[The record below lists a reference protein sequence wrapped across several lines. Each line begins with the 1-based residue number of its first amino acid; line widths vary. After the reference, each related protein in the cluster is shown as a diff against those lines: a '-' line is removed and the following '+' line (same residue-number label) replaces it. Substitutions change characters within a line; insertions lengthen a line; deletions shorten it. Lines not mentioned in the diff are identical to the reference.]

1 MKSRYGT
8 VKRSVAA
15 STETGSGSIPER
27 TIRAGDSSEG
37 KPSEGVSDMKKIHG
51 SAIALASVLVLS
63 ACAPGQG
70 ANTYSRNQART
81 EQSVRMGTVEGVRTV
96 RLEGTRTPIGTLAG
110 GVVGGVAGSTVGGGR
125 GSTIAAV
132 VGAVAGGLAGSA
144 IEEGVTRKDGLEI
157 TVRLDN
163 GNMIAITQEADEQF
177 KPGERVRILS
187 GGGVSRVTR

>member
-1 MKSRYGT
+1 
-8 VKRSVAA
+8 
-15 STETGSGSIPER
+15 
-27 TIRAGDSSEG
+27 
-37 KPSEGVSDMKKIHG
+37 MKKIQG
-51 SAIALASVLVLS
+51 LAIALASLLVLS

-70 ANTYSRNQART
+70 ANSYSRSQART

-96 RLEGTRTPIGTLAG
+96 RLEGTRTPIGTVAG
-110 GVVGGVAGSTVGGGR
+110 GVVGGVAGSAIGGGR

-132 VGAVAGGLAGSA
+132 IGAVAGGLAGSA
-144 IEEGVTRKDGLEI
+144 LEEGVTRKEGLEI

-177 KPGERVRILS
+177 KPGDRIRVLS

>member
-1 MKSRYGT
+1 
-8 VKRSVAA
+8 
-15 STETGSGSIPER
+15 
-27 TIRAGDSSEG
+27 
-37 KPSEGVSDMKKIHG
+37 MKKIHG
-51 SAIALASVLVLS
+51 LALALASALVLS

-132 VGAVAGGLAGSA
+132 IGAVAGGLAGSA

-177 KPGERVRILS
+177 KPGERVRVLS

>member
-1 MKSRYGT
+1 
-8 VKRSVAA
+8 
-15 STETGSGSIPER
+15 
-27 TIRAGDSSEG
+27 
-37 KPSEGVSDMKKIHG
+37 MKKIQG
-51 SAIALASVLVLS
+51 SAIALASLLVLS

-70 ANTYSRNQART
+70 ANSYSRSQART
-81 EQSVRMGTVEGVRTV
+81 EQSVRMGTVEGVRVV
-96 RLEGTRTPIGTLAG
+96 RLEGTRSPIGTLAG

-132 VGAVAGGLAGSA
+132 IGAVAGGLAGSA
-144 IEEGVTRKDGLEI
+144 IEEGVTRKEGVEV

-177 KPGERVRILS
+177 KPGERVRVLS

>member
-1 MKSRYGT
+1 
-8 VKRSVAA
+8 
-15 STETGSGSIPER
+15 
-27 TIRAGDSSEG
+27 
-37 KPSEGVSDMKKIHG
+37 MKKIQG
-51 SAIALASVLVLS
+51 SAIALASLLVLS

-70 ANTYSRNQART
+70 ANSYSRSQART
-81 EQSVRMGTVEGVRTV
+81 EQSVRMGTVEGVRVV
-96 RLEGTRTPIGTLAG
+96 RLEGTRSPVGTLAG

-132 VGAVAGGLAGSA
+132 IGAVAGGLAGSA
-144 IEEGVTRKDGLEI
+144 IEEGVSRKEGVEV

-177 KPGERVRILS
+177 KPGERVRVLS

>member
-1 MKSRYGT
+1 
-8 VKRSVAA
+8 
-15 STETGSGSIPER
+15 
-27 TIRAGDSSEG
+27 
-37 KPSEGVSDMKKIHG
+37 
-51 SAIALASVLVLS
+51 VLS

-70 ANTYSRNQART
+70 ANSYSRSQART
-81 EQSVRMGTVEGVRTV
+81 EQSVRMGTVEGVRVV
-96 RLEGTRTPIGTLAG
+96 RLEGTRSPVGTLAG

-132 VGAVAGGLAGSA
+132 IGAVAGGLAGSA
-144 IEEGVTRKDGLEI
+144 IEEGVTRKEGVEV

-177 KPGERVRILS
+177 KPGERVRVLS

>member
-1 MKSRYGT
+1 MKRIQA
-8 VKRSVAA
+8 VAL
-15 STETGSGSIPER
+15 
-27 TIRAGDSSEG
+27 
-37 KPSEGVSDMKKIHG
+37 
-51 SAIALASVLVLS
+51 ALASVLVLS

-70 ANTYSRNQART
+70 ANTYSRSQART

-96 RLEGTRTPIGTLAG
+96 RLEGTRTPIGTIAG

-132 VGAVAGGLAGSA
+132 LGALAGGLAGSA
-144 IEEGVTRKDGLEI
+144 IEEGVTRKEGIEVTI
-157 TVRLDN
+157 RLDN

-177 KPGERVRILS
+177 KPGERVRVLS

>member
-1 MKSRYGT
+1 MNRIY
-8 VKRSVAA
+8 SV
-15 STETGSGSIPER
+15 
-27 TIRAGDSSEG
+27 
-37 KPSEGVSDMKKIHG
+37 
-51 SAIALASVLVLS
+51 AIALSAVLVLS

-96 RLEGTRTPIGTLAG
+96 RLEGTKSPVGTIAG
-110 GVVGGVAGSTVGGGR
+110 GVVGGVAGSAVGQGR

-132 VGAVAGGLAGSA
+132 IGAVAGGIAGSA
-144 IEEGVTRKDGLEI
+144 LEERATGKDGIEV

-177 KPGERVRILS
+177 KPGDRVRVLA

>member
-1 MKSRYGT
+1 MNRICT
-8 VKRSVAA
+8 VAA
-15 STETGSGSIPER
+15 
-27 TIRAGDSSEG
+27 
-37 KPSEGVSDMKKIHG
+37 
-51 SAIALASVLVLS
+51 ALTAALVLS

-96 RLEGTRTPIGTLAG
+96 RLEGTKSPVGTIAG
-110 GVVGGVAGSTVGGGR
+110 GVVGGVAGSAVGQGR

-132 VGAVAGGLAGSA
+132 IGAVAGGIAGSA
-144 IEEGVTRKDGLEI
+144 LEERATGKDGIEV

-177 KPGERVRILS
+177 KPGDRVRVLA

>member
-1 MKSRYGT
+1 MNKMY
-8 VKRSVAA
+8 
-15 STETGSGSIPER
+15 
-27 TIRAGDSSEG
+27 
-37 KPSEGVSDMKKIHG
+37 
-51 SAIALASVLVLS
+51 AIAAALAVTLVLS

-81 EQSVRMGTVEGVRTV
+81 EQSVRLGTVEGVRTV

-110 GVVGGVAGSTVGGGR
+110 GVVGGVAGSTIGGGR

-132 VGAVAGGLAGSA
+132 LGAVAGGLAGSA
-144 IEEGVTRKDGLEI
+144 VEEGVTRKDGLEV

-163 GNMIAITQEADEQF
+163 GNIIAITQEADEPF
-177 KPGERVRILS
+177 KPGDRVRVLS

>member
-1 MKSRYGT
+1 
-8 VKRSVAA
+8 
-15 STETGSGSIPER
+15 
-27 TIRAGDSSEG
+27 
-37 KPSEGVSDMKKIHG
+37 MKKIHG
-51 SAIALASVLVLS
+51 LALALASALVLS

-110 GVVGGVAGSTVGGGR
+110 GVVGGVAGSAVGGGR
-125 GSTIAAV
+125 GSTIATV
-132 VGAVAGGLAGSA
+132 IGAVAGGLAGSA
-144 IEEGVTRKDGLEI
+144 IEEGATRKDGLEI

-177 KPGERVRILS
+177 KPGERVRVLS

>member
-1 MKSRYGT
+1 
-8 VKRSVAA
+8 
-15 STETGSGSIPER
+15 
-27 TIRAGDSSEG
+27 
-37 KPSEGVSDMKKIHG
+37 MKKIQG
-51 SAIALASVLVLS
+51 SAIALASLLVLS

-70 ANTYSRNQART
+70 ANSYSRSQART
-81 EQSVRMGTVEGVRTV
+81 EQSVRMGTVEGVRVV
-96 RLEGTRTPIGTLAG
+96 RLEGTRSPIGTLAG

-132 VGAVAGGLAGSA
+132 IGAVAGGLAGSA
-144 IEEGVTRKDGLEI
+144 LEESVTRKEGVEV

-177 KPGERVRILS
+177 KPGERVRVLS

>member
-1 MKSRYGT
+1 M
-8 VKRSVAA
+8 
-15 STETGSGSIPER
+15 
-27 TIRAGDSSEG
+27 
-37 KPSEGVSDMKKIHG
+37 
-51 SAIALASVLVLS
+51 LS

-70 ANTYSRNQART
+70 ANSYSRSQART
-81 EQSVRMGTVEGVRTV
+81 EQSVRMGTVEGVRVV
-96 RLEGTRTPIGTLAG
+96 RLEGTRSPVGTLAG

-132 VGAVAGGLAGSA
+132 IGAVAGGLAGSA
-144 IEEGVTRKDGLEI
+144 IEEGVTRKEGVEV

-177 KPGERVRILS
+177 KPGERVRVLS

>member
-1 MKSRYGT
+1 
-8 VKRSVAA
+8 
-15 STETGSGSIPER
+15 
-27 TIRAGDSSEG
+27 
-37 KPSEGVSDMKKIHG
+37 MKKIHG

-70 ANTYSRNQART
+70 ANSYSRSQART
-81 EQSVRMGTVEGVRTV
+81 EQSVRMGTVEGVRVV

-110 GVVGGVAGSTVGGGR
+110 GVVGGVAGSAVGQGR
-125 GSTIAAV
+125 GSTVGAV
-132 VGAVAGGLAGSA
+132 LGAVAGGLAGSA
-144 IEEGVTRKDGLEI
+144 IEQGVTRKEGLEI

-177 KPGERVRILS
+177 KPGERVRVLS

>member
-1 MKSRYGT
+1 
-8 VKRSVAA
+8 
-15 STETGSGSIPER
+15 
-27 TIRAGDSSEG
+27 
-37 KPSEGVSDMKKIHG
+37 MKKIQG
-51 SAIALASVLVLS
+51 SAIALASLLVLS

-70 ANTYSRNQART
+70 ANTYSRSQART
-81 EQSVRMGTVEGVRTV
+81 EQSVRMGTVEGVRVV
-96 RLEGTRTPIGTLAG
+96 RLEGTRSPVGTLAG

-132 VGAVAGGLAGSA
+132 IGAVAGGLAGSA
-144 IEEGVTRKDGLEI
+144 IEEGVTRKEGVEV

-177 KPGERVRILS
+177 KPGERVRVLS

>member
-1 MKSRYGT
+1 
-8 VKRSVAA
+8 
-15 STETGSGSIPER
+15 
-27 TIRAGDSSEG
+27 
-37 KPSEGVSDMKKIHG
+37 MKKIQG
-51 SAIALASVLVLS
+51 SAIALASLLVLS

-70 ANTYSRNQART
+70 ANSYSRSQART
-81 EQSVRMGTVEGVRTV
+81 EQSVRMGTVEGVRVV
-96 RLEGTRTPIGTLAG
+96 RLEGPRSPIGTLAG

-132 VGAVAGGLAGSA
+132 IGAVAGGLAGSA
-144 IEEGVTRKDGLEI
+144 IEEGVTRKEGVEV

-177 KPGERVRILS
+177 KPGERVRVLS

>member
-1 MKSRYGT
+1 
-8 VKRSVAA
+8 
-15 STETGSGSIPER
+15 
-27 TIRAGDSSEG
+27 
-37 KPSEGVSDMKKIHG
+37 MKKHH
-51 SAIALASVLVLS
+51 ALALALASTLVLS

-70 ANTYSRNQART
+70 ANSYSRSQART
-81 EQSVRMGTVEGVRTV
+81 EQSVRMGTVEGVRSV

-132 VGAVAGGLAGSA
+132 IGAVAGGLAGSA
-144 IEEGVTRKDGLEI
+144 LEEGVTRKEGVEI

-177 KPGERVRILS
+177 KPGERVRVLS

>member
-1 MKSRYGT
+1 
-8 VKRSVAA
+8 
-15 STETGSGSIPER
+15 
-27 TIRAGDSSEG
+27 
-37 KPSEGVSDMKKIHG
+37 MKKIQG
-51 SAIALASVLVLS
+51 SAIALASLLVLS

-70 ANTYSRNQART
+70 ANSYSRSQART
-81 EQSVRMGTVEGVRTV
+81 EQSVRMGTVEGVRVV
-96 RLEGTRTPIGTLAG
+96 RLEGTRSPVGTLAG

-132 VGAVAGGLAGSA
+132 IGAVAGGLAGSA
-144 IEEGVTRKDGLEI
+144 IEEGVTRKEGVEV

-177 KPGERVRILS
+177 KPGERVRVLS

>member
-1 MKSRYGT
+1 
-8 VKRSVAA
+8 
-15 STETGSGSIPER
+15 
-27 TIRAGDSSEG
+27 
-37 KPSEGVSDMKKIHG
+37 MKKIQG
-51 SAIALASVLVLS
+51 LALALASMLVLS

-70 ANTYSRNQART
+70 ANSYSRSQART

-96 RLEGTRTPIGTLAG
+96 RLEGTRTPIGTIAG

-132 VGAVAGGLAGSA
+132 LGAVAGGLAGSA
-144 IEEGVTRKDGLEI
+144 IEEGVTRKDGVEV

-163 GNMIAITQEADEQF
+163 GNIIAITQEADEQF
-177 KPGERVRILS
+177 KPGERVRVLS